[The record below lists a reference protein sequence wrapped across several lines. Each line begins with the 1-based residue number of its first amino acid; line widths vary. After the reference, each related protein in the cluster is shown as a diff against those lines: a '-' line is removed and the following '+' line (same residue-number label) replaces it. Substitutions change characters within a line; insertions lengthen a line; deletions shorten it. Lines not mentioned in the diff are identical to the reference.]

1 MVEVSSLVS
10 REETLAEFSHA
21 LRRAGVRD
29 ALACL
34 LRPTGYRCS
43 GIFRIEGE
51 QRVQALVAVDRE
63 FPRATEVRAWP
74 EAVERSCYVR
84 DNQGRLVQADASAPC
99 ADDGAQP
106 ECRAVPIMD
115 PEGVILGTLCLY
127 DPLPVDAAPLDIE
140 LLVEAAAALAGH
152 EALRARKRPR

>member
-1 MVEVSSLVS
+1 MVEVSSPVS

-34 LRPTGYRCS
+34 LRPTSYRCS
-43 GIFRIEGE
+43 GIFRFEGE
-51 QRVQALVAVDRE
+51 RVQALVAVDRE
-63 FPRATEVRAWP
+63 FPRATEVRTWS

-84 DNQGRLVQADASAPC
+84 DTQGRLVQADASAPC